1 MRVQCALC
9 DKIDNIPD
17 FSTVAKKLRN
27 KPIRTY
33 LCEQCDTRITENT
46 KARIATG
53 RFKLY
58 RSSHTTEDQF

>member
-17 FSTVAKKLRN
+17 FSTTAKKLRN

-33 LCEQCDTRITENT
+33 LCDECNTRITENT
-46 KARIATG
+46 EARI
-53 RFKLY
+53 
-58 RSSHTTEDQF
+58 TTMPNFYSIYTKVNPS